1 MTPQEHAQYLK
12 HRTDENCWKKAMANV
27 GLAVNLAKKHN
38 RGRPQVGYDV
48 FLVAGMEG
56 LFWAA
61 KQWEPKKGAYS
72 TWAVWRMRD
81 RMNEVWRGWR
91 MGGESKKTTWQFNE
105 GLVRN
110 MAEAEKGMAEAMD
123 NRALA
128 ARALAVLT
136 PTERALVELWM
147 VVGKQ
152 KRVAE
157 MMGVSRQYIGQVF
170 NRARVKMQWELSG
183 NGKRGG
189 KKGDGNPGGRH
200 SYLAGE
206 EWRG

>member
-1 MTPQEHAQYLK
+1 
-12 HRTDENCWKKAMANV
+12 
-27 GLAVNLAKKHN
+27 
-38 RGRPQVGYDV
+38 
-48 FLVAGMEG
+48 
-56 LFWAA
+56 
-61 KQWEPKKGAYS
+61 
-72 TWAVWRMRD
+72 
-81 RMNEVWRGWR
+81 MNEAWRGWR

-170 NRARVKMQWELSG
+170 NRAMAKMRWELSG

-189 KKGDGNPGGRH
+189 KKGDGKQGGRH

-206 EWRG
+206 E